1 MPPLA
6 QMTPALSWFLL
17 YTTVTC
23 LRIGKQLQLQ
33 FGNIVSGGFTL
44 VLAKHTKHL
53 RLVDILSV
61 AVDRM
66 QRNFEP
72 MKKELEAWKATRIPH
87 EAAKLVM

>member
-1 MPPLA
+1 VF
-6 QMTPALSWFLL
+6 TP
-17 YTTVTC
+17 
-23 LRIGKQLQLQ
+23 
-33 FGNIVSGGFTL
+33 

-53 RLVDILSV
+53 SLVDILSV